1 MIVLQS
7 FTQKL
12 NFKYYIT
19 IVKPWPELS
28 EEETLQIQQEMENII
43 QSVSTQKNAR
53 IVKKIDKKEAWL
65 LFL

>member
-12 NFKYYIT
+12 NFKYYIA

>member
-1 MIVLQS
+1 MIVS
-7 FTQKL
+7 WNIIQKL
-12 NFKYYIT
+12 NFKYYIV
-19 IVKPWPELS
+19 ILKPWPERR
-28 EEETLQIQQEMENII
+28 EAETNQIQQEMENII